1 MFKPL
6 STVYSK
12 ELTTY
17 LHNGQGL
24 AGIKKGD
31 FFHLFWKAW
40 VSTFTQVL
48 ILRSFEARGIA
59 PLQPVRSVSST
70 GRGAAALKW

>member
-6 STVYSK
+6 LTAYSK

-40 VSTFTQVL
+40 ISTFTQAL
-48 ILRSFEARGIA
+48 ILRSFEAH
-59 PLQPVRSVSST
+59 
-70 GRGAAALKW
+70 